1 MRYGGIMFDQAKKR
15 LLARSGSGMAK
26 QPSCSVWPPC
36 ERCNAG
42 KDNIELSDGTPAFL
56 SKGES
61 AIARGELYAYCME
74 ALAFPA
80 FDESISF
87 LVLSAYSAQRKEVG
101 PALLDEVLGGIA
113 IG

>member
-1 MRYGGIMFDQAKKR
+1 
-15 LLARSGSGMAK
+15 
-26 QPSCSVWPPC
+26 
-36 ERCNAG
+36 
-42 KDNIELSDGTPAFL
+42 
-56 SKGES
+56 
-61 AIARGELYAYCME
+61 ME